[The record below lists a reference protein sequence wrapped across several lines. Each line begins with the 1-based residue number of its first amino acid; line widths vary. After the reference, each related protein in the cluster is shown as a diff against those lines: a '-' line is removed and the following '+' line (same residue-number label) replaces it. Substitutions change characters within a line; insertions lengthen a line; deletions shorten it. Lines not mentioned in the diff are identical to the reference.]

1 MPRFPGDGYRDE
13 PTVQPEDLHDVA
25 VHDVSLGP
33 DGGGGVPVGS
43 GRSYNDDKRK
53 KWYKN
58 PIVWASACLCLVI
71 IGIVGTIVALAG
83 DGDSEPKV
91 GVQLPG
97 PDVDADTAASNRNA
111 FTQVLMAR
119 YNDKGMDWSTVSNP
133 ESFQG
138 RALEYVI
145 GSELYAQLSEDE
157 NVERYAAVVFYL
169 STFRQ
174 PHLLTSEVDK
184 WNRSNGWTTKQSLCV
199 WEGVQCNGDNRLV
212 GLILPE
218 NNLSGSLP
226 LELALFDQFDKFDFS
241 SNLIYMD
248 EDYHELWTLL
258 PNLRELVMD
267 DNYFI
272 SETGIPQEFSGLQ
285 SIEKISLSFNLL
297 QGNFD
302 DDVFGT
308 IPTLI
313 HFEAESNYI
322 QGPFPDTMLKMPNL
336 TYIYVRRNSLTMP
349 LSDILLPGNLP
360 SLFALWLDGNEITGD
375 IPQEIGSFS
384 GIASLSIT
392 DAGLT
397 GPLPTQM
404 GQLVDLQRLWLY
416 NNELSGPIPTSAA
429 QAWTKLEVFE
439 VYGNKFI
446 GAMPASIC
454 SSVQSSDYAFA
465 TLTADCDEI
474 TCELGT
480 CCTQC
485 Y

>member
-13 PTVQPEDLHDVA
+13 PAGVHPEDLHDV

-33 DGGGGVPVGS
+33 DGGGGVAVGS
-43 GRSYNDDKRK
+43 TNQYGDKSGR

-58 PIVWASACLCLVI
+58 PIVWASVAVCLVI
-71 IGIVGTIVALAG
+71 IGIIGTVVALSSGGGGTSVGAG
-83 DGDSEPKV
+83 
-91 GVQLPG
+91 LPG
-97 PDVDADTAASNRNA
+97 PDLDPDTTAANRNE
-111 FTQVLMAR
+111 FTQVLMTR
-119 YNDKGMDWSTVSNP
+119 YNDKGMDWAPVSNP

-138 RALEYVI
+138 RALEYI
-145 GSELYAQLSEDE
+145 AGSDLYAQLSDDQ

-174 PHLLTSEVDK
+174 PHLLTAVADK
-184 WNRSNGWTTKQSLCV
+184 WERASGWTTKQSICV
-199 WEGVQCNGDNRLV
+199 WEGVQCNAEDRVV

-218 NNLSGSLP
+218 NGLTGSLP
-226 LELALFDQFDKFDFS
+226 LELALFDSLTKFDFS

-248 EDYHELWTLL
+248 EDNHALWAIL
-258 PNLRELVMD
+258 PQLRELVMD

-297 QGNFD
+297 QGTFD
-302 DDVFGT
+302 SDVFDT

-322 QGPFPDTMLKMPNL
+322 QGPLPDTMLKMPNL
-336 TYIYVRRNSLTMP
+336 TYIYLRRNSLTMP
-349 LSDILLPGNLP
+349 LSDILLPGNVP
-360 SLFALWLDGNEITGD
+360 SLFALWLDGNEITGN
-375 IPQEIGSFS
+375 IPLSIGQFP
-384 GIASLSIT
+384 GIASFSIT

-404 GQLVDLQRLWLY
+404 GQLTDLQRLWLY
-416 NNELSGPIPTSAA
+416 NNELSGPIPAEAA

-439 VYGNKFI
+439 VYGNEFI
-446 GAMPASIC
+446 GAMPTAIC
-454 SSVQSSDYAFA
+454 NAVQSSDYAFA
-465 TLTADCDEI
+465 TLTADCKEI
-474 TCELGT
+474 TCALGT

-485 Y
+485 H